1 MLVLENR
8 FDHAVVSLLHPSAAM
23 PRAIWKGSLAFGLV
37 HIPVQ
42 LVSAEVS
49 NDLSFH
55 LLDKRDLGPV
65 GYERINKASG
75 KKVAWGDI
83 VRGYEH
89 TKGEYVVLSDRE
101 LAAANVE
108 ATHTVDILSFVDA
121 ASIDRMFF
129 DKPYY
134 LVPDKQG
141 KKAYELLRE
150 TLEKSGRVG
159 IGKIV
164 IRTRQRLAAIVP
176 RDRSLAIVLL
186 RYAHEVKTEKDLEL
200 PSLDK
205 KATAPNA
212 RELALAEKLVEGMV
226 EEWDPT
232 QYQDEYRDDVLA
244 LVKQKVKAGQVNTVE
259 EAELPKQKPPKG
271 AKVVDLL
278 SLLERSVGK
287 KAGRSSAN
295 DEVEDED
302 EDDEPASE
310 RRPKVA
316 SHPKQKATA
325 KPKAA
330 ASKRAPKKRATSP
343 TPKRAKASARKKS
356 A

>member
-1 MLVLENR
+1 
-8 FDHAVVSLLHPSAAM
+8 M

-65 GYERINKASG
+65 GYERINKSSG
-75 KKVAWGDI
+75 KKVAWSDI

-108 ATHTVDILSFVDA
+108 ATHTVDILSFVDGA
-121 ASIDRMFF
+121 TIDRMFF

-176 RDRSLAIVLL
+176 RERSLAIVLL

-205 KATAPNA
+205 KSTAPSS

-232 QYQDEYRDDVLA
+232 QYEDEYRDDVIA
-244 LVKQKVKAGQVNTVE
+244 LVKRKVKAGQVNTVE
-259 EAELPKQKPPKG
+259 EADLPKLEPNKG

-278 SLLERSVGK
+278 SLLQRSVGK
-287 KAGRSSAN
+287 KGGKQAAN
-295 DEVEDED
+295 VDDD
-302 EDDEPASE
+302 DDEPKSE
-310 RRPKVA
+310 RRPKTSAAAVA
-316 SHPKQKATA
+316 RTTPKQAASGKR
-325 KPKAA
+325 AA
-330 ASKRAPKKRATSP
+330 AAKAPKKSGARTKAKTAT
-343 TPKRAKASARKKS
+343 RKPPSTRKS